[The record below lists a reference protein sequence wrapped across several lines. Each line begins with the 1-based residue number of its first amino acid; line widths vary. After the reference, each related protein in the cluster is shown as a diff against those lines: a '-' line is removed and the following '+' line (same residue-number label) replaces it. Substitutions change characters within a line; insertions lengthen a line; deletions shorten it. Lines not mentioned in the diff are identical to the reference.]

1 MQTRVDSKAVL
12 CAPDR
17 IVISF
22 LRIFHPLVEILCFDS
37 SLVSFH
43 LAGSSIARP
52 AFSKITLPLPIVQ
65 FSIFRLLPVSTS
77 YTVGPVLDLS
87 GPIFLFRRRLRS
99 NPTTASNI

>member
-1 MQTRVDSKAVL
+1 MQMRVDSKAVL

-37 SLVSFH
+37 SLVCFH
-43 LAGSSIARP
+43 LPGSSIARP

-87 GPIFLFRRRLRS
+87 GPIFLFCRRLRS
-99 NPTTASNI
+99 NSITASNI

>member
-37 SLVSFH
+37 LVCFH
-43 LAGSSIARP
+43 LPGSSIARP